1 MHAVN
6 EDYRGMAGDF
16 IKLGFLQPGRQSC
29 PDCSIM
35 PLAAFFVAHTHT
47 YLFGCFFDS
56 DDQSMRLKR
65 VIEKIIPVTCKNM
78 FV

>member
-1 MHAVN
+1 MLIEAVVHAVN

-56 DDQSMRLKR
+56 DDQSDFSYQILLIR
-65 VIEKIIPVTCKNM
+65 
-78 FV
+78 